1 MDCSRF
7 DQDGDSEDL
16 ALKCRIG
23 MQTREASME
32 HLPDERARA
41 LADAIAH
48 NFADE
53 VEHLEACA
61 ACRTRVFHLVGR
73 SRSLEYR
80 DALARSA
87 DDTLQQVS
95 RVAEEKVEAPVR
107 LAELLALS
115 SQDREAAIAANP
127 RFRGYALALY
137 TLERCEKAVPYDPA
151 IARMLARLAGQIAA
165 STDPR
170 TCGGADAVVDLRCLA
185 LAMEANALR
194 VSGSLHLAAEVF
206 TQARLLQQHNGSDP
220 EIAARIDCLESSL
233 FRDLRQLDKALA
245 LLERAIKRFL
255 RLRET
260 DQAVRAL
267 INRANVFI
275 VKGDLEQAARLLQE
289 AAGLT
294 SDPVISLSIQ
304 HNLIGILAQ
313 NGRPREAHELL
324 QKNQGLFLQH
334 ADPLTTGKRLWLE
347 GLIVRELGEDLEYAA
362 GLLAEAAAHLADHGY
377 AFEAAL
383 AGLDLAM
390 VYSLQGETG
399 EVLRIASDLVR
410 LFRVR
415 NLHPEALAALTM
427 LYQAAQQET
436 ATLALISQ
444 AAEQVRFA
452 EQARGRADA

>member
-1 MDCSRF
+1 
-7 DQDGDSEDL
+7 
-16 ALKCRIG
+16 
-23 MQTREASME
+23 
-32 HLPDERARA
+32 
-41 LADAIAH
+41 
-48 NFADE
+48 
-53 VEHLEACA
+53 
-61 ACRTRVFHLVGR
+61 
-73 SRSLEYR
+73 
-80 DALARSA
+80 
-87 DDTLQQVS
+87 
-95 RVAEEKVEAPVR
+95 
-107 LAELLALS
+107 
-115 SQDREAAIAANP
+115 
-127 RFRGYALALY
+127 
-137 TLERCEKAVPYDPA
+137 
-151 IARMLARLAGQIAA
+151 
-165 STDPR
+165 
-170 TCGGADAVVDLRCLA
+170 
-185 LAMEANALR
+185 MEANALR
-194 VSGSLHLAAEVF
+194 VSGSLYLAAEVF

-260 DQAVRAL
+260 DLAVRSL
-267 INRANVFI
+267 LNRANVFI
-275 VKGDLEQAARLLQE
+275 VKGDLEEAARVLQE

-294 SDPVISLSIQ
+294 SDPVTSLSIQ

-313 NGRPREAHELL
+313 SGRPREAHELF

-383 AGLDLAM
+383 AGLDLA
-390 VYSLQGETG
+390 VVHALQGETG